1 MNEMNPRANL
11 PSLLLNHGEPPVVY
25 RTNWV
30 VVTRPFL
37 MEDRNSLYHETD
49 RIRHPREPHNWV
61 SKRTTSKELCF
72 HFFVE
77 IEIKFFKKGV
87 GIMNAGQVKKRT
99 SLLLV
104 LITSSLKRNRFFW
117 HSVPS
122 SQVKF
127 SLLFW
132 FGTLSRADGEIFFL
146 FEVQEEEEKRNH
158 RPMVLLRK
166 YGHRWLIPSRH
177 YRTWNPLSIAL
188 FSWRAR
194 FPTHWLLAT
203 G

>member
-1 MNEMNPRANL
+1 MKWTPGWGANL
-11 PSLLLNHGEPPVVY
+11 PSLLLNHGEPLVVY

-37 MEDRNSLYHETD
+37 VEDRNYLHHETD
-49 RIRHPREPHNWV
+49 RIRHPRDLHNWV

-104 LITSSLKRNRFFW
+104 LITSSLKRNRFFLALG
-117 HSVPS
+117 SFV
-122 SQVKF
+122 
-127 SLLFW
+127 
-132 FGTLSRADGEIFFL
+132 LSKVQFPFL
-146 FEVQEEEEKRNH
+146 IRN
-158 RPMVLLRK
+158 
-166 YGHRWLIPSRH
+166 S
-177 YRTWNPLSIAL
+177 
-188 FSWRAR
+188 
-194 FPTHWLLAT
+194 
-203 G
+203 

>member
-1 MNEMNPRANL
+1 MKWTPGWGANL
-11 PSLLLNHGEPPVVY
+11 PSLLLNHGEPLVVY

-37 MEDRNSLYHETD
+37 VEDRNSLHHETD
-49 RIRHPREPHNWV
+49 RIRHPRDLHNWV

-104 LITSSLKRNRFFW
+104 LITSSLKRNRFFCTRFLRLKSS
-117 HSVPS
+117 SVDFFDS
-122 SQVKF
+122 E
-127 SLLFW
+127 LLVELMAGSF
-132 FGTLSRADGEIFFL
+132 FCSRFKRKKRRGTTAQWCFYEST
-146 FEVQEEEEKRNH
+146 V
-158 RPMVLLRK
+158 
-166 YGHRWLIPSRH
+166 
-177 YRTWNPLSIAL
+177 
-188 FSWRAR
+188 
-194 FPTHWLLAT
+194 T
-203 G
+203 GG